1 MQLVTRDIEKYRKLL
16 VDRSNRRPSY
26 CCRLNGTIKQPG
38 IVRARSPCY
47 QGSGQRNLI
56 ALLEFAVPFA
66 IVILL
71 LDITLVYHASRT
83 GRLQPWAFII
93 LMIPGIGAL
102 AYILVEL
109 LPEMLSGPGAQQARR
124 RVANRLDPE
133 KLYRELS
140 DQLAATDTIANRA
153 ALAAECLKIG
163 RFEEAERDYDH
174 ILKLPMGNE
183 PRYALGK
190 AQAEFGRNR
199 PAEAVRTLDDL
210 QKRWPDFQSA
220 EGHLLYARALAETGR
235 PDETLKEFHAVAAY
249 FPGAEARVRYG
260 LLLNVMGRT
269 AESRVVFTELLIQMK
284 RAPKYL
290 REAQA
295 EWLSIAEKQLS
306 G

>member
-1 MQLVTRDIEKYRKLL
+1 L
-16 VDRSNRRPSY
+16 P
-26 CCRLNGTIKQPG
+26 
-38 IVRARSPCY
+38 
-47 QGSGQRNLI
+47 
-56 ALLEFAVPFA
+56 EFAVPFA
-66 IVILL
+66 LVILL

-83 GRLQPWAFII
+83 GRLRPWAFII
-93 LMIPGIGAL
+93 LMIPGIGAF

-109 LPEMLSGPGAQQARR
+109 IPEMLSGPGAQQARR
-124 RVANRLDPE
+124 RVANKLDPE

-153 ALAAECLKIG
+153 ALAAECLKIA
-163 RFEEAERDYDH
+163 RFDEAESHYDH
-174 ILKLPMGNE
+174 ILKLPMGSD
-183 PRYALGK
+183 PLYALGK
-190 AQAEFGRNR
+190 AKAEFGRNR
-199 PAEAVRTLDDL
+199 WAEAIAALDDL

-220 EGHLLYARALAETGR
+220 EGHLLYARALAEVGR
-235 PDETLKEFHAVAAY
+235 HDEALDEFSAVAAY

-260 LLLNVMGRT
+260 LLLKLMGRT
-269 AESRVVFTELLIQMK
+269 AEAKVVFAELLIQMK